1 MEMQKKED
9 SKSRRPIKSR
19 RPMEMGKGLREP
31 INLGKEVGPFLC

>member
-9 SKSRRPIKSR
+9 SKSRRP
-19 RPMEMGKGLREP
+19 MEVGKGLREP